1 MKYVQIYLNQEKE
14 YCILPSMILDSL
26 LYRDYD
32 VIEVYKSEDEI
43 FEKVFPNDNMSE
55 SALLDLL
62 F

>member
-43 FEKVFPNDNMSE
+43 FEKVFPNFIKK
-55 SALLDLL
+55 LYR
-62 F
+62 